1 MAKKIFYSLIIVIL
15 VLVVGSYF
23 LFSHMDSILRSAVEK
38 IGSKTTGTTVTLGSL
53 KTSLKEGQVSLSR
66 LTMSNPAG
74 FSQANAISFKDIM
87 VSLDPS
93 SATQQTIVLNKV
105 IIKDPYL
112 LYEMKEG
119 SSRSNLQQIQKNI
132 QSYFASKQAKNNE
145 SNQRNSRAT
154 QQEPSQA
161 KVVEKNQKKF
171 IIKELEILAGQVKVI
186 SPLLKSKEKILS
198 LPNIRLTNIGTGG
211 SGLTPDQVAEQ
222 IINVLVANSGQAVAQ
237 AGLDRVKNKL
247 KEKASGLLNN
257 LLGNP

>member
-38 IGSKTTGTTVTLGSL
+38 IGSKTTGTTVTLSSL

-132 QSYFASKQAKNNE
+132 QRYFASKQAKNNE
-145 SNQRNSRAT
+145 SNQ
-154 QQEPSQA
+154 
-161 KVVEKNQKKF
+161 KKF
-171 IIKELEILAGQVKVI
+171 RCDSARG
-186 SPLLKSKEKILS
+186 LS
-198 LPNIRLTNIGTGG
+198 G
-211 SGLTPDQVAEQ
+211 
-222 IINVLVANSGQAVAQ
+222 
-237 AGLDRVKNKL
+237 
-247 KEKASGLLNN
+247 
-257 LLGNP
+257 

>member
-15 VLVVGSYF
+15 LLVVGSYF

-87 VSLDPS
+87 VNLDPS

-145 SNQRNSRAT
+145 SNQRNSGVT

-161 KVVEKNQKKF
+161 KVAAKNQKKF

-186 SPLLKSKEKILS
+186 SPLLKSKEKTLS

-211 SGLTPDQVAEQ
+211 SGLTPDQVTEQ

-237 AGLDRVKNKL
+237 AGLDRVKTKL